1 MKNNRFI
8 SFLLISWIAC
18 VICGCMGGGG
28 AQSNGTALSSD
39 GLTLSITPTLELA
52 TNNSS
57 LITALLINN
66 TNKSIDS
73 ISFNSNDSHLLILGN
88 GCSILLSGES
98 CKVNL
103 QLNAEKDN
111 GGYLLQAH
119 GKDDSGQEYETQQLF
134 SYTSVAE
141 EKNNLIS
148 QTVAAN
154 NRIVSKS
161 GELFA
166 LAIPFTKNSAD
177 EDITSSLGGLDDIV
191 GQETVCSD
199 TNKMQCTLIAI
210 GRSSKSESVTVKLS
224 ANNVVFYTVTVN
236 ILAASRGNL
245 VSSSSNVT
253 VSPADG
259 ESFTSF
265 TLLNNGSESVTG
277 IKPFATNHPAIES
290 QISFSGCGG
299 TLNSGES
306 CAIQVKVN
314 SAGFGN
320 GALPISITYNTTLKA
335 NGGSQAIS
343 DKISLWLYYLSNS
356 NISPGLSLSYTGGF
370 IDNQLGQTSN
380 GNFTVTNTGNVAL
393 SNIQLTKQIG
403 SFAIKG
409 TSSCLNNTLAVG
421 QSCQF
426 IVSYT
431 STIPQQAYVDVMA
444 AASYKDSA
452 NVSRS
457 IVSNQEKFYYNTN
470 PSFAFF
476 GRWDNSLGGFDS
488 ATFDA
493 SGWVSY
499 KNRSESS
506 TGHPFASSDQ
516 PETVQP
522 MYMFDGTVITYVL
535 NNSDGTLYSCPTNS
549 MNGSFSLGCTQI
561 YDSPTNYGLHVFKYG
576 VAGTNSVNHY
586 LYMGGQQ
593 YSLGYDT
600 SISVCPIS
608 ESGLLTK
615 AGCTKFAAG
624 NNTSALMFDE
634 SRIYVFGDSVAKVC
648 SINSTDGTGQNCGNL
663 TGDIAT
669 LFSNANFNSLVT
681 VVANDSNGNKAR
693 YVYLSDMGGRG
704 GKTTAGRIIRCTLA
718 KNITTGILD
727 FNSCTAI
734 VNNLTGLRGLEVV
747 SIGSNNYLYY
757 TNNQSTSGLLS
768 SQILVG
774 GNLGTP
780 VTESGFVSPSDISKN
795 TYVAD
800 QMYVLHLPDAYFKY
814 DKYVYTVARG
824 STTQIKVK
832 FVGSGTI
839 GSSRIFFTNSRIPN
853 SITFN
858 QKTAPNLALDFA
870 VESGFDTQT
879 INVNVGSSVSPGDYS
894 LTGTSNNGVSI
905 PDVTIRVI

>member
-18 VICGCMGGGG
+18 VICGCMGGSGS
-28 AQSNGTALSSD
+28 QSNGTAPSSD

-66 TNKSIDS
+66 TNKSIDT
-73 ISFNSNDSHLLILGN
+73 ISFSSNDSHLLVLGN
-88 GCSILLSGES
+88 GCSILLPGES

-111 GGYLLQAH
+111 DGYLLQAH
-119 GKDDSGQEYETQQLF
+119 GKDGSGQEYETQQLF
-134 SYTSVAE
+134 SYTSFAAE
-141 EKNNLIS
+141 ESNLIN
-148 QTVAAN
+148 QAIAAN
-154 NRIVSKS
+154 NRVVSKS

-191 GQETVCSD
+191 NQETVCSD
-199 TNKMQCTLIAI
+199 TNKTQCTLIAI
-210 GRSSKSESVTVKLS
+210 GRSSKSESITVKLS
-224 ANNVVFYTVTVN
+224 ANNVVFYSTTVN

-265 TLLNNGSESVTG
+265 TLFNNGSESVTG

-343 DKISLWLYYLSNS
+343 DKISLWLYYLNNS
-356 NISPGLSLSYTGGF
+356 NISPGLSLTYTGGF

-380 GNFTVTNTGNVAL
+380 GNFTVTNTGNVDL
-393 SNIQLTKQIG
+393 SNIQLTKQTG
-403 SFAIKG
+403 SFTIKG

-426 IVSYT
+426 VVSYT
-431 STIPQQAYVDVMA
+431 SIIPQQAYVNVMA

-476 GRWDNSLGGFDS
+476 GRWDNDIAGFDS
-488 ATFDA
+488 ATFDVN
-493 SGWVSY
+493 GWVSY

-506 TGHPFASSDQ
+506 TGSPFTKDDQ
-516 PETVQP
+516 PETIQP
-522 MYMFDGTVITYVL
+522 MYMFDGSMITYVL
-535 NNSDGTLYSCPTNS
+535 NNSSGDLYSCPTNRLS
-549 MNGSFSLGCTQI
+549 GVFTSACTSV
-561 YDSPTNYGLHVFKYG
+561 YSNSTSYGLHVFKYS
-576 VAGTNSVNHY
+576 VAGTNSVNRY
-586 LYMGGQQ
+586 LY
-593 YSLGYDT
+593 LGAHNYLGSEA
-600 SISVCPIS
+600 SIGACPIS
-608 ESGLLTK
+608 ESGVLTTGK
-615 AGCTKFAAG
+615 CTFFTGGA
-624 NNTSALMFDE
+624 NTAALMFDE
-634 SRIYVFGDSVAKVC
+634 SRIYAFGKNVAKVC
-648 SINSTDGTGQNCGNL
+648 SINSADGTGQNCSDLKGS
-663 TGDIAT
+663 IAT
-669 LFSNANFNSLVT
+669 IATSAYFNSLVM

-693 YVYLSDMGGRG
+693 YVYLSDVGDYSEG
-704 GKTTAGRIIRCTLA
+704 TAKGRIIGCTLA
-718 KNITTGILD
+718 KNTTTGILD
-727 FNSCTAI
+727 FNNCTAI
-734 VNNLTGLRGLEVV
+734 VANMTGLRGLEVV
-747 SIGSNNYLYY
+747 SIESKNYLYY
-757 TNNQSTSGLLS
+757 TNNQQGSGLFS
-768 SQILVG
+768 RQILAG
-774 GNLGTP
+774 GGLGTEIAQ
-780 VTESGFVSPSDISKN
+780 TSFKSQATSTFI
-795 TYVAD
+795 AD

-814 DKYVYTVARG
+814 DKYVYTVARS
-824 STTQIKVK
+824 STTQINVK

-894 LTGTSNNGVSI
+894 LTGTSNNGVSV